1 MIRFVFALLTLS
13 IATPALAERDQA
25 TEENWD
31 AIHGHWR
38 LDEVPGCGVDDV
50 RAGRI
55 VSVTDKELRYG
66 ALLCS
71 VLSGAP
77 IGSSEYRAQAS
88 CEIASDVES
97 VILFDFDLSSTDTAI
112 LKVQGGEQPI
122 WRCGE
127 ILE

>member
-1 MIRFVFALLTLS
+1 MIRLVFALLAISLAS
-13 IATPALAERDQA
+13 PVVAERDHSA
-25 TEENWD
+25 PDNWD

-38 LDEVPGCGVDDV
+38 LDEIPGCGVDDV

-66 ALLCS
+66 ALLCKI
-71 VLSGAP
+71 LSGAQLG
-77 IGSSEYRAQAS
+77 GSDYRVQAS

-97 VILFDFDLSSTDTAI
+97 VIIFDFGLSSDEAAI
-112 LKVQGGEQPI
+112 LKVQGGEQPV
-122 WRCGE
+122 WRCGK